1 MKLEELRADLEKKCL
16 DFTGYVS
23 KDSYMTINKNNFT
36 TVFNGVL
43 LAIFSYLGISQVN
56 SDLIIQVLAPVIS
69 ILIAYLMS
77 YFNEKY
83 PSSWVTSVNLDESTD
98 FDEGL

>member
-1 MKLEELRADLEKKCL
+1 M
-16 DFTGYVS
+16 
-23 KDSYMTINKNNFT
+23 
-36 TVFNGVL
+36 
-43 LAIFSYLGISQVN
+43 
-56 SDLIIQVLAPVIS
+56 S

-83 PSSWVTSVNLDESTD
+83 PSDWVTSVNLDETND